1 MVGSS
6 HTLLSVLEEH
16 ADAFKD
22 EFGKL
27 QGVEAKIY
35 VEEGARPR
43 FEKFRPVP
51 FAIREMVEK
60 ELARLQALGVIQPV
74 RFSDWA
80 APIVP
85 VLKSDGRVRICGD
98 YKVTI
103 NGAARLEKYPSLLQ
117 EAKHFRNWTCHTPT
131 SKFRSTKPLDDL
143 SPSTPTRDCS
153 NIDDFPSVSPQ
164 RLQFSRGS
172 WRISYKEFRDFVSIS
187 TIYWFDRGG
196 ALVQPSSS
204 SDETR
209 DRWHEAKT

>member
-51 FAIREMVEK
+51 FAIREKVEK

-74 RFSDWA
+74 RFSDGA

-98 YKVTI
+98 YKVT
-103 NGAARLEKYPSLLQ
+103 NNRAARLEKYPLPLAGGKTFSQLDLSHAYLQIPLDEASRRLVTINTHKGLFEYRRLPFGIASAPSIFQRVMENLLQ
-117 EAKHFRNWTCHTPT
+117 GIPRVCVYLDDILVRQR
-131 SKFRSTKPLDDL
+131 RSTC
-143 SPSTPTRDCS
+143 PT
-153 NIDDFPSVSPQ
+153 
-164 RLQFSRGS
+164 
-172 WRISYKEFRDFVSIS
+172 
-187 TIYWFDRGG
+187 
-196 ALVQPSSS
+196 
-204 SDETR
+204 
-209 DRWHEAKT
+209 